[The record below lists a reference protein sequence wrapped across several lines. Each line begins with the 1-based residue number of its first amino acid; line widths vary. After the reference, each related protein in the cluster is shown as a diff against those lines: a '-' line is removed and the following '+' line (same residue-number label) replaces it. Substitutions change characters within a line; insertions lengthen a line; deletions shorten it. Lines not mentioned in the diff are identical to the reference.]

1 MSVKV
6 NYNNMMQHVL
16 GDKGIGDDELKQSE
30 QFAATAF
37 AKVEEGRGNDM
48 QGWMDSPYAQD
59 EVVRAIVK
67 KAQEI
72 RNFDAFVVLGIG
84 GSALGPIAV
93 FQALKHL
100 YYNELP
106 REKRNGP
113 RFYVLDN
120 VDPERMSALFD
131 IIDVENTVFNVITK
145 SGATSETM
153 SQYLIIN
160 DLLKKRLGDKAN
172 KHIIATTSS
181 SKGSLIGLAKE
192 QGYDTFYIPEGVG
205 GRFSEL
211 CPVGLLPAA
220 VVGIDIAKMLEGA
233 KYMDQL
239 CRTPNVYSNPAL
251 MSALLQY
258 LSMKKGKNISVMMP
272 YADSLKYIADWY
284 CQLWAESLGK
294 AVDNDGNT
302 VNVGQTP
309 VKALGVTDQHS
320 QVQLYAEGPFDKV
333 ITFIEVENFRSK
345 YVIPGGLEQ
354 LPNVSFLS
362 GNTLNDL
369 MAKELY
375 ATRYALTKQKRSNYT
390 IVLDKV
396 DEFNLGALLYLFQM
410 QTAYCGAM
418 LNINTYDQ
426 PGVEEGKNATYAL
439 FGRKGYEQKA
449 KELAE
454 AVADSDK
461 YII

>member
-1 MSVKV
+1 MSVTI

-16 GDKGIGDDELKQSE
+16 GDKGIADSEIQSME
-30 QFAATAF
+30 QFALKAF
-37 AKVEEGRGNDM
+37 DTVEAGRGNDM
-48 QGWMDSPYAQD
+48 QGWMDSPYDQD
-59 EVVRAIVK
+59 EVVKAIVK
-67 KAQEI
+67 KAEEI
-72 RNFDAFVVLGIG
+72 RNYDAFVVLGIG

-120 VDPERMSALFD
+120 VDPERMNALFD
-131 IIDVENTVFNVITK
+131 IIDVEKTIFNVITK

-192 QGYDTFYIPEGVG
+192 QGYDTFFIPEGVG

-233 KYMDQL
+233 KHMDQV
-239 CRTPNVYSNPAL
+239 CRNKNLYSNPAL

-258 LSMKKGKNISVMMP
+258 ISMKNGKNITVMMP

-294 AVDNDGNT
+294 AVDNDGNI
-302 VNVGQTP
+302 VHAGQTP
-309 VKALGVTDQHS
+309 VKSLGVTDQHS

-333 ITFIEVENFRSK
+333 ITFIEVQNFRSK
-345 YVIPGGLEQ
+345 CEIPGGLEQ

-369 MAKELY
+369 MSKELY

-439 FGRKGYEQKA
+439 FGRKGYEEKA
-449 KELAE
+449 RELRE
-454 AVADSDK
+454 ATPDSDK